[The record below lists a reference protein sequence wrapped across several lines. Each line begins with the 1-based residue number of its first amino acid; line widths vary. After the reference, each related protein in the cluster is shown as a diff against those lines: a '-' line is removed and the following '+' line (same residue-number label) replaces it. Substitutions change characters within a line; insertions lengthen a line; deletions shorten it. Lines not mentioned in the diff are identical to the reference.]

1 LGVRILIADG
11 DARIRN
17 EIKEHFN
24 NEGYDVDLVS
34 DGITAIKHYRRYEYQ
49 LSIIAAVLPELD
61 GINVCRQFK
70 KMSDSPFVLISEDD
84 DEESVLEGYALGAED
99 YIVKPFSV
107 RELLARVNVIL
118 RRRIG
123 KESLPVR
130 NLVYEGL
137 VIDTFSHD
145 VYVDERKVILTPKEY
160 ELLVML
166 AKSPEKAFSRRML
179 IDTIWGYDYYG
190 TDRTVDTHIKTLR
203 EALKPRHYYI
213 TTVRGFGYKFREN

>member
-1 LGVRILIADG
+1 MGVRILVADG

-49 LSIIAAVLPELD
+49 LSILAADLPELD
-61 GINVCRQFK
+61 GISVCRQFK

-84 DEESVLEGYALGAED
+84 NEESVLEGYALGAED
-99 YIVKPFSV
+99 YIIKPFSV

>member
-1 LGVRILIADG
+1 MGVRILIADG

-61 GINVCRQFK
+61 GISVCRQFK

-84 DEESVLEGYALGAED
+84 NEESVLEGYALGAED

>member
-1 LGVRILIADG
+1 MGVRILVADG

-24 NEGYDVDLVS
+24 NEGYDVDLVC
-34 DGITAIKHYRRYEYQ
+34 DGITAIKYYRRYEYH
-49 LSIIAAVLPELD
+49 LSILDTDLPELD
-61 GINVCRQFK
+61 GRSVCMQFR
-70 KMSDSPFVLISEDD
+70 KMSDAPFILISEDS
-84 DEESVLEGYALGAED
+84 DENSVLGGYALGAED

-123 KESLPVR
+123 KETLPVR

-137 VIDTFSHD
+137 VIDTFSHE
-145 VYVDERKVILTPKEY
+145 VYVDDRKVILTPKEY
-160 ELLVML
+160 ELLVTL
-166 AKSPEKAFSRRML
+166 ARSPERAFSRKML
-179 IDTIWGYDYYG
+179 IDSIWGYDYFG

-203 EALKPRHYYI
+203 EALKPRDYYI
-213 TTVRGFGYKFREN
+213 STIRGFGYKFKEV